1 MKEVCRTSNLG
12 IRRGY
17 VNRPGSVAVTA
28 QLVGSG
34 LRLNE
39 WTGVDKETVMNQQ
52 AMRQAAR
59 RSALDVQ
66 AIRRKERADRER
78 RLEKLAVAVLT
89 ALGDATLRFAT
100 RNAAPVRHCRW
111 GWRSPGYA
119 NSHTTRRTA
128 AADECLT
135 Q

>member
-1 MKEVCRTSNLG
+1 
-12 IRRGY
+12 

-59 RSALDVQ
+59 RSALDAQ
-66 AIRRKERADRER
+66 AIRRKEWADRER
-78 RLEKLAVAVLT
+78 RLES
-89 ALGDATLRFAT
+89 
-100 RNAAPVRHCRW
+100 
-111 GWRSPGYA
+111 WRSP
-119 NSHTTRRTA
+119 
-128 AADECLT
+128 C
-135 Q
+135 

>member
-1 MKEVCRTSNLG
+1 M
-12 IRRGY
+12 
-17 VNRPGSVAVTA
+17 NRPGSVAVTA

-66 AIRRKERADRER
+66 AIRRKERAERER
-78 RLEKLAVAVLT
+78 RLEKLAVAVLA

-100 RNAAPVRHCRW
+100 RNAARCGTADGAGDHPATPTRTRPAGRQRPMSAWHIDHLATCPAH
-111 GWRSPGYA
+111 PGQ
-119 NSHTTRRTA
+119 
-128 AADECLT
+128 EL
-135 Q
+135 

>member
-1 MKEVCRTSNLG
+1 
-12 IRRGY
+12 

-59 RSALDVQ
+59 RSALDAQ

-78 RLEKLAVAVLT
+78 RL
-89 ALGDATLRFAT
+89 GAT
-100 RNAAPVRHCRW
+100 RGR
-111 GWRSPGYA
+111 
-119 NSHTTRRTA
+119 TR
-128 AADECLT
+128 
-135 Q
+135 

>member
-1 MKEVCRTSNLG
+1 
-12 IRRGY
+12 

-59 RSALDVQ
+59 RSARMPKQ
-66 AIRRKERADRER
+66 YGAKSGP
-78 RLEKLAVAVLT
+78 T
-89 ALGDATLRFAT
+89 A
-100 RNAAPVRHCRW
+100 NA
-111 GWRSPGYA
+111 GSKSWRSP
-119 NSHTTRRTA
+119 
-128 AADECLT
+128 C
-135 Q
+135 